1 MGEKEESDM
10 RKWLSETVARGR
22 AASRRGAAPGSG
34 DIPNEGE
41 IMQEYETVEDVLDKK
56 GAGRKLLCRA
66 ATLIEYSLL
75 ISVVSLV
82 VVTAGPPVAEAIQGQ
97 FTKVANVIS
106 NGSTGGTGGGSD
118 FPGGGS
124 GGGSGSDQG
133 GADDKT
139 DSDGDGIPDS
149 QDKYPNDPNNGN
161 RDKDGDGIPDDED
174 AYPDDPLNGT
184 GDKDGDGIMDKD
196 DPYPDDPLNGKKPAL
211 TGSVSISSC
220 IVGVKSTPSVSGTQ
234 DDASLTYS
242 WFVGDAHVSDGQSYT
257 FSPSQKGLSVYVV
270 VKAANGDYDGEIR
283 SNSVVVTARD
293 LASVMSATMSAPVVG
308 QQVSVNIS
316 QQPSDAVLGYSWMV
330 DGVVVSTSSSYVPV
344 KNDANKTLTV
354 QITDK
359 SGIYDGNVVATQTVS
374 EPAKPRLT
382 GELEISNATVGTTSA
397 VFATDVPGNA
407 EIEYVWYIDGVQAG
421 TGTSH
426 RFEAADKG
434 KSVRV
439 IGTDKSGTYSGSI
452 KSNIITIGIR
462 NITGSVT
469 FNDPI
474 AESTVT
480 ASISGTPSDAT
491 IAYSWKIDGK
501 VVSTSNT
508 YKPTNAQVGK
518 VLTLEVVDKS
528 GIYEGKLSAQM
539 TIITKPVQTGL
550 VCSFSWPSGVISCMD
565 DCIKNVNGDVTV
577 QEAGVYKLTS
587 TSCSG
592 VIRTSYPGY
601 GGGLSSAITV
611 NDENVVAISNTSID
625 GTTSKSASVTQSGT
639 PNVTMKL
646 SKGDVIYVKCWTYR
660 VSGGLQNFYYNING
674 SVEIERIS

>member
-270 VKAANGDYDGEIR
+270 V
-283 SNSVVVTARD
+283 
-293 LASVMSATMSAPVVG
+293 
-308 QQVSVNIS
+308 
-316 QQPSDAVLGYSWMV
+316 
-330 DGVVVSTSSSYVPV
+330 
-344 KNDANKTLTV
+344 
-354 QITDK
+354 
-359 SGIYDGNVVATQTVS
+359 
-374 EPAKPRLT
+374 RL
-382 GELEISNATVGTTSA
+382 
-397 VFATDVPGNA
+397 
-407 EIEYVWYIDGVQAG
+407 
-421 TGTSH
+421 
-426 RFEAADKG
+426 
-434 KSVRV
+434 
-439 IGTDKSGTYSGSI
+439 
-452 KSNIITIGIR
+452 
-462 NITGSVT
+462 
-469 FNDPI
+469 
-474 AESTVT
+474 
-480 ASISGTPSDAT
+480 
-491 IAYSWKIDGK
+491 
-501 VVSTSNT
+501 
-508 YKPTNAQVGK
+508 
-518 VLTLEVVDKS
+518 
-528 GIYEGKLSAQM
+528 
-539 TIITKPVQTGL
+539 
-550 VCSFSWPSGVISCMD
+550 
-565 DCIKNVNGDVTV
+565 
-577 QEAGVYKLTS
+577 
-587 TSCSG
+587 
-592 VIRTSYPGY
+592 
-601 GGGLSSAITV
+601 
-611 NDENVVAISNTSID
+611 
-625 GTTSKSASVTQSGT
+625 
-639 PNVTMKL
+639 
-646 SKGDVIYVKCWTYR
+646 
-660 VSGGLQNFYYNING
+660 
-674 SVEIERIS
+674 